1 MSASFARRGNHAQV
15 QQHDAIAD
23 HESNGRGRG
32 DIPRDE
38 GERGADAMRDNTHQL
53 TNELSSWGSGV
64 FPLIR
69 LPRSLAPRA

>member
-53 TNELSSWGSGV
+53 TNELKLGKRSHSSGFHV
-64 FPLIR
+64 
-69 LPRSLAPRA
+69 RSRPAP